1 MDLDSPSFLSSAG
14 LVLIGA
20 FLAWFFGQFQETQRE
35 RRLRASLATALLAE
49 FRWARAM
56 LVGLAENPD
65 FTTVLELPVL
75 DGGMASITVF
85 TPSTAAFLTGF
96 LTNLRRL
103 RDEMSLKR
111 EPEAIRI
118 LAAIAVSRLPE
129 LCSALQA
136 DGGVMPTPPGTEPIG
151 VDDIPRLLSAPS
163 PF

>member
-1 MDLDSPSFLSSAG
+1 
-14 LVLIGA
+14 
-20 FLAWFFGQFQETQRE
+20 
-35 RRLRASLATALLAE
+35 
-49 FRWARAM
+49 M

-65 FTTVLELPVL
+65 FTTVLDLPVL

-118 LAAIAVSRLPE
+118 LAAIAVSRLPT
-129 LCSALQA
+129 LCTRFKGA
-136 DGGVMPTPPGTEPIG
+136 GGVMPPPPEPDPTA
-151 VDDIPRLLSAPS
+151 VTNIPLP
-163 PF
+163 